1 MFLTAVARPRCDL
14 ATGIQFD
21 GKLGIWP
28 FVEQRAA
35 IRDSERRPAGTIETK
50 SINVTKV
57 TYRKM
62 LLDKLLPAISQRW
75 PWSVEEGTPIK
86 LQQYNASPHIPT
98 DDQWF
103 CAAVEEY
110 GRRVELV
117 FQLLNSPD

>member
-50 SINVTKV
+50 SINVTK
-57 TYRKM
+57 
-62 LLDKLLPAISQRW
+62 
-75 PWSVEEGTPIK
+75 
-86 LQQYNASPHIPT
+86 
-98 DDQWF
+98 WF